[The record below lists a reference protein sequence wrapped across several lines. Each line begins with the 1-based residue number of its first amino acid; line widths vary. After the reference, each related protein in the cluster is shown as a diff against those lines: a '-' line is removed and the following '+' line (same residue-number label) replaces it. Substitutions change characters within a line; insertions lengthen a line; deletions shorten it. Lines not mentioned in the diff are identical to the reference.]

1 MSQDFDTMTKNGIQ
15 GCGNSLAAY
24 IYFISFMIVVS
35 FIFLNLFIAIILES
49 FNSSQTEEGLQV
61 GQRTIDKFNDIW
73 VKFDERGKGFI
84 NVRKFPALLEKIL
97 EEEFDQLYDVNNEF
111 KSGEIDQDEFQNQI
125 FMFNLHKDEDL
136 LDIASWKQK
145 KVFKLKDD
153 EKSLAEISDSDV
165 SENDYLQ
172 EGQLFLKTM
181 KAKKKDDHARK

>member
-1 MSQDFDTMTKNGIQ
+1 MTQDYETMKVKGIQ
-15 GCGNSLAAY
+15 GCGNSLAAF

-84 NVRKFPALLEKIL
+84 NVKKFPALLEKIL

-111 KSGEIDQDEFQNQI
+111 KSGEID
-125 FMFNLHKDEDL
+125 
-136 LDIASWKQK
+136 
-145 KVFKLKDD
+145 
-153 EKSLAEISDSDV
+153 
-165 SENDYLQ
+165 
-172 EGQLFLKTM
+172 
-181 KAKKKDDHARK
+181 

>member
-1 MSQDFDTMTKNGIQ
+1 
-15 GCGNSLAAY
+15 
-24 IYFISFMIVVS
+24 MIVVS

-84 NVRKFPALLEKIL
+84 NVKKFPALLEKIL

-136 LDIASWKQK
+136 LDIASWK
-145 KVFKLKDD
+145 
-153 EKSLAEISDSDV
+153 
-165 SENDYLQ
+165 
-172 EGQLFLKTM
+172 
-181 KAKKKDDHARK
+181 

>member
-1 MSQDFDTMTKNGIQ
+1 MSQDFDTMTKSGIQ

-145 KVFKLKDD
+145 KVF
-153 EKSLAEISDSDV
+153 
-165 SENDYLQ
+165 
-172 EGQLFLKTM
+172 
-181 KAKKKDDHARK
+181 